1 MYKADG
7 TILATKS
14 GIKDAPSTTGVYI
27 FRIGTDIIY
36 IGKAV
41 NIRARLISHFQSVDI
56 DKKEAAIFAESTD
69 IDYLITDS
77 EFKALVVEAHLISTI
92 KPKYNVRW
100 RDDKS
105 YLYIRIITGEAY
117 PKVSLARGQDIKKS
131 PNSQSTISNNDKLES
146 KVSNCKLACDAVRVF
161 GPFSSTYSAESVLR
175 YLRRIVPYCT
185 QRTISKQACFYHKIG
200 QCDPCP
206 NLIDHMED
214 KVAKSKEKRRY
225 RANIKKLCAILEGDV
240 SKVEKEFKRELR
252 AYTESQDY
260 EAAIK
265 VRDAMRRLEFM
276 IAHGSFRLDEYES
289 YNKSEQSLESLM
301 ALLTEHFPQLQSLHR
316 IECYDNSTL
325 SFTNSTASMVV
336 FTDGLVDK
344 REYKKFKMKKA
355 HDNDFDMMR
364 EIISRRTKH
373 SDWPR
378 PDLIIIDGGAP
389 QLRAVIDTLSTLST
403 VIPSPVIPAHAG
415 IHTQEEIPKLVRD
428 DKSLI
433 KNTELLIINY
443 SLLDVPLIGI
453 AKHPDR
459 LILPTLSH
467 TDSSLDPTSRFSII
481 HSSLFINFTS
491 LRPRAHDLGFRL
503 VQAIRDEAHRFAKK
517 YHTSLRKRNQ
527 IGL

>member
-7 TILATKS
+7 SIQATKD
-14 GIKDAPSTTGVYI
+14 GIRQAPSTTGVYI
-27 FRIGTDIIY
+27 FCSDNAIVY

-41 NIRARLISHFQSVDI
+41 NIRARLISHFQSTDI
-56 DKKEAAIFAESTD
+56 DKKEAAIFAESSK

-105 YLYIRIITGEAY
+105 YLYIKITTGEAY
-117 PKVSLARGQDIKKS
+117 PKVSLARGQDIEKS
-131 PNSQSTISNNDKLES
+131 PNSQSTISNNDKLQS
-146 KVSNCKLACDAVRVF
+146 KVSNSKLACDAVRVF

-289 YNKSEQSLESLM
+289 YNRSEQSLT
-301 ALLTEHFPQLQSLHR
+301 ALQTLLAEHFPNLKSLHR

-325 SFTNSTASMVV
+325 GFTNSTASMVV

-364 EIISRRTKH
+364 EIISRRAKH
-373 SDWPR
+373 TDWPR

-389 QLRAVIDTLSTLST
+389 QLRAVIETIQMHNPQSAMQNNANINLSPKQQKAKSSSSNSQLS
-403 VIPSPVIPAHAG
+403 
-415 IHTQEEIPKLVRD
+415 
-428 DKSLI
+428 
-433 KNTELLIINY
+433 IINY
-443 SLLDVPLIGI
+443 QLVDVPLIGI

-459 LILPTLSH
+459 LIIPILIKPSA
-467 TDSSLDPTSRFSII
+467 SSNPQFSILNSQFLI
-481 HSSLFINFTS
+481 EFAS